1 MEPEPPALQRPDRPA
16 GANPVTSASPTA
28 VRSRG
33 RSTVAIVVAIL
44 AVIAVGFLAFS
55 YLYADLLWFDQLGYL
70 GVLTTQWWAVAVMF
84 LVGFAAMALVLWAS
98 IYIAFRS
105 RPLYQK
111 LGSQLDRYQQVVEPL
126 RRLAMIGIPV
136 LLGLFVGVSTAARWT
151 TVLQFL
157 NRTPFGEKDPQ
168 FGLDVGFF
176 VYELP
181 FYRGVVA
188 YASAIVLIAG
198 IAAIATHYLYGGIRI
213 NGREVRVTRAA
224 RVQIAVTAA
233 VYAALQALSIWLDQY
248 ATLTNDTG
256 VVTGATYTDVNAGIP
271 GRAILA
277 GIAGLVAVLFVVTAA
292 IGRWRLPLIGT
303 GLLVVSSLVIG
314 TVYPAIVQRF
324 TVDPNAKS
332 VEAQYIQRAIDATR
346 TAYGI
351 DDIDVISYDAVTTA
365 TEGQLKEDA
374 QTTASIRILDPAIV
388 GDTFKQLERVKQYY
402 QFANHLDVD
411 RYTIDGQ
418 TQDTVI
424 AVRELNPAGQ
434 SNKSWYNNTLV
445 YTHGFGVVAAYG
457 NKRTVDGQPE
467 FLESGIPSQGLLGEF
482 EPRVYFGE
490 NSPVYSIVGAPEG
503 STPIELDYPRGGEDS
518 EANAT
523 YTFDGDGGPVLDDII
538 KKLVY
543 ALKFQSADLLLSD
556 AVTPESQILYDRN
569 PQDRVKRVAPYL
581 TLDSDTYPAVVD
593 GRIVWIVDGYTTTA
607 DYPYS
612 SIQQLSATIADTY
625 TPSPD
630 FPLDDI
636 NYIRNSVKATVDA
649 YDGSVTLYAWDAE
662 DPLLKTWQKIFP
674 STLKPASEMS
684 DELTAH
690 VRYPADLF
698 KVQRSILQTYHVDDA
713 GTFYSGDDAWATPND
728 PTVPPAQAKAQ
739 PPYYLTMQVP
749 GADRPSFSIYSTY
762 IPQAQTGDAGQSIL
776 TGFLA
781 ANADPGEDYGKL
793 TLLTLPKRDTVPGP
807 GQVQNSFNTDTIVAN
822 EINIL
827 QRGDTNVVYGNLLTL
842 PVGGGL
848 LYVQPL
854 YVKSTGETSYPLLRK
869 VLVAF
874 GDQVAFEDTLDQALD
889 ALFGGDSGAPAG
901 DQDAEPGTEEPGT
914 EEPGTEEPGTGS
926 EVDNPALKKALSDY
940 KKALDDRT
948 KAYAEG
954 DLVAAAQADQR
965 MREAIEAAIQAAG

>member
-1 MEPEPPALQRPDRPA
+1 M
-16 GANPVTSASPTA
+16 TSASSTPDN
-28 VRSRG
+28 RSRG
-33 RSTVAIVVAIL
+33 RSTVAIVIAIL
-44 AVIAVGFLAFS
+44 AIIVVGFLAFS
-55 YLYADLLWFDQLGYL
+55 YLFADVLWFDQLGFL
-70 GVLTTQWWAVAVMF
+70 SVLTTQWWSIGLMF
-84 LVGFAAMALVLWAS
+84 LVGFAAMAIVMWAS
-98 IYIAFRS
+98 IYIAFRT

-111 LGSQLDRYQQVVEPL
+111 LGSQLDRYQQVIEPL

-136 LLGLFVGVSTAARWT
+136 LLGLFVGVSTASRWT
-151 TVLQFL
+151 TVVQFL
-157 NRTPFGEKDPQ
+157 NRTPFGQKDPQ
-168 FGLDVGFF
+168 FGLDVSFF

-181 FYRGVVA
+181 FYRGLVA
-188 YASAIVLIAG
+188 YASAIVLISG
-198 IAAIATHYLYGGIRI
+198 LAAVATHYLYGGIRI

-224 RVQIAVTAA
+224 RVQIAVTAGIY
-233 VYAALQALSIWLDQY
+233 VALQAVSIWLDQF

-277 GIAGLVAVLFVVTAA
+277 GIAALVAVLFIVTAA

-303 GLLVVSSLVIG
+303 GLLVVSSLIIG
-314 TVYPAIVQRF
+314 TIYPAIVQRF
-324 TVDPNAKS
+324 TVEPNAKR
-332 VEAQYIQRAIDATR
+332 VEAEYIQRAIDATR
-346 TAYGI
+346 TAYGL
-351 DDIDVISYDAVTTA
+351 DDINVVSYDAVTTA

-374 QTTASIRILDPAIV
+374 QTTASIRIVDPAIV

-402 QFANHLDVD
+402 QFQNHLDVD
-411 RYTIDGQ
+411 RYLIDGQ
-418 TQDTVI
+418 SQDTVI
-424 AVRELNPAGQ
+424 AVRELNQAGQ

-467 FLESGIPSQGLLGEF
+467 FLESGIPSTGALGEF
-482 EPRVYFGE
+482 QPRIYFGE
-490 NSPVYSIVGAPEG
+490 NSPAYSIVGAPKG
-503 STPIELDYPRGGEDS
+503 STAIELDYPSGGEESDV
-518 EANAT
+518 NAT
-523 YTFDGDGGPVLDDII
+523 FTFDGDGGPVLDNVI

-556 AVTPESQILYDRN
+556 AVTDQSQILYDRN
-569 PQDRVKRVAPYL
+569 PLDRVKRVAPYL
-581 TLDSDTYPAVVD
+581 TLDTDTYPAVVD
-593 GRIVWIVDGYTTTA
+593 GRVVWIVDGYTTTA

-612 SIQQLSATIADTY
+612 SIQQLSSTIADTY

-630 FPLDDI
+630 FPLDDV

-649 YDGSVTLYAWDAE
+649 YDGKVTLYAWDTE
-662 DPLLKTWQKIFP
+662 DPLLKTWQRVFP

-684 DELTAH
+684 EDLMAH

-728 PTVPPAQAKAQ
+728 PTVPQAQAKSQ

-749 GADRPSFSIYSTY
+749 GADKPAFSIYSTY
-762 IPQAQTGDAGQSIL
+762 IPQAQSGDAGQSVL
-776 TGFLA
+776 TGYLA
-781 ANADPGEDYGKL
+781 ANADAGEDYGKL
-793 TLLTLPKRDTVPGP
+793 TLLTLPKKDTVPGP
-807 GQVQNSFNTDTIVAN
+807 GQVQNSFNTDTVVAN

-827 QRGDTNVVYGNLLTL
+827 QRGDTTVVYGNLLTL

-848 LYVQPL
+848 LYVQPV

-889 ALFGGDSGAPAG
+889 VLFGGDSGAPAG
-901 DQDAEPGTEEPGT
+901 DVDAEPGDGGATPEPQ
-914 EEPGTEEPGTGS
+914 PGGDTGGDTGS
-926 EVDNPALKKALSDY
+926 SSDNAALKKALDDY

-948 KAYAEG
+948 KAYADG
-954 DLVAAAQADQR
+954 NLVAAAEADQR
-965 MREAIEAAIQAAG
+965 MRDAIDAAIKAAG

>member
-1 MEPEPPALQRPDRPA
+1 M
-16 GANPVTSASPTA
+16 TSASPTA

-168 FGLDVGFF
+168 FGLDVAFF

-198 IAAIATHYLYGGIRI
+198 IAAVATHYLYGGIRI

-233 VYAALQALSIWLDQY
+233 VYVALQALSIWLDQY

-445 YTHGFGVVAAYG
+445 YTHGFGIVAAYG

-518 EANAT
+518 EVNAT

-901 DQDAEPGTEEPGT
+901 DQDAEPGTDEPGT

-926 EVDNPALKKALSDY
+926 AVDNPALKKALSDY

-948 KAYAEG
+948 KAYADG